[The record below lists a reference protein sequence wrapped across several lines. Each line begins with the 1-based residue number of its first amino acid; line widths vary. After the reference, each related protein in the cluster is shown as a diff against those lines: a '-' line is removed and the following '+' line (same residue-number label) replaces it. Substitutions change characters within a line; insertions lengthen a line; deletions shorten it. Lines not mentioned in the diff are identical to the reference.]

1 MAEFEELVL
10 KVSLDDQA
18 SEKLVAL
25 KCNVSELGG
34 STQAAGFERF
44 KRQTQDL
51 DETIKKFI
59 SQIGEGPRA
68 FAEFARGAGVG
79 HDARRDVSAACTHK
93 RGHWPN
99 VNRTCRYGGNGVTR
113 SGHRDAFA
121 ERNIM
126 ESLAESK
133 ISPP

>member
-79 HDARRDVSAACTHK
+79 HDARRDVSAVACTHK
-93 RGHWPN
+93 RGHWPKSP
-99 VNRTCRYGGNGVTR
+99 VLGRTGRAGMAGMT
-113 SGHRDAFA
+113 
-121 ERNIM
+121 
-126 ESLAESK
+126 
-133 ISPP
+133 